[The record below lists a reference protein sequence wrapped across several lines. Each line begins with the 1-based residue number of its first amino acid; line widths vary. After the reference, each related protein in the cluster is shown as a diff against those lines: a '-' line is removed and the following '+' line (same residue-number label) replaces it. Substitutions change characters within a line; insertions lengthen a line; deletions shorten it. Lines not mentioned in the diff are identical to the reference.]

1 VFQWDAVDT
10 SPDLGGHN
18 VLETFEMAI
27 RRNRRTTRSEFERVF
42 CPWINFH
49 LRLRG
54 FSVRIRG
61 LKTFLVQGGG
71 DHPIAFPYGRIYI
84 RRLFAMLTKA
94 RLIRQ
99 QRYRTTSRLRPATPT
114 HFLPCDNAI
123 YGMSPELNYVDKA
136 NKNCLPWQ
144 LQFDHLV
151 LPTLLI

>member
-1 VFQWDAVDT
+1 
-10 SPDLGGHN
+10 
-18 VLETFEMAI
+18 
-27 RRNRRTTRSEFERVF
+27 
-42 CPWINFH
+42 
-49 LRLRG
+49 
-54 FSVRIRG
+54 
-61 LKTFLVQGGG
+61 
-71 DHPIAFPYGRIYI
+71 
-84 RRLFAMLTKA
+84 MLTKA

-114 HFLPCDNAI
+114 HFLPYDNAI